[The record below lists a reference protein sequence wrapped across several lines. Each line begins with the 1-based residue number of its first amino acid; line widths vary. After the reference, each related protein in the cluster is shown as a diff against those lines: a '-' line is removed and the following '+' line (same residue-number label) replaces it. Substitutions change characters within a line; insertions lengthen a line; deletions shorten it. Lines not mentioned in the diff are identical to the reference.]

1 LLITL
6 VSATTSAFL
15 PALPSTVTVTDVKD
29 HLTTKGDFLSSILI
43 TGGAGFIGQAVA
55 RALSDKPNANVI
67 IADNFARGRMD
78 AELQALL
85 ERPNVRFLQGD
96 LTDKAFFDALPTD
109 VEYIYHL
116 AAVIGVRNV
125 LENPD
130 KVLYVNAISTLYLF
144 EYAKRLPNLKR
155 VLFSSTSEVYAGTL
169 KHFGIAVPTPETEK
183 LALDDISSPRTT
195 YMLSKMYG
203 ESICFNYG
211 RLYSIPFTIVRYH
224 NVYGPR
230 MGFLH
235 VIPEMFIKIRNNDVI
250 DVASPTH
257 TRAFCYIDDA
267 VRATITATEHPKAA
281 GEVLNIGNQREE
293 IAIRDLV
300 RTIARVMQKDITIND
315 LPDTPGSPARRCPD
329 MSKLKSLT
337 GYEPSISLEEGVAR
351 MYAWYADKLD
361 EKYE

>member
-1 LLITL
+1 M
-6 VSATTSAFL
+6 
-15 PALPSTVTVTDVKD
+15 PN
-29 HLTTKGDFLSSILI
+29 ILI
-43 TGGAGFIGQAVA
+43 TGGAGFIGQAIS
-55 RALSDKPNANVI
+55 RALSDNPNNFITLV
-67 IADNFARGRMD
+67 DNFARGRVD
-78 AELQALL
+78 ADLQAVLD
-85 ERPNVRFLQGD
+85 RPNVTFLEGD
-96 LTDKAFFDALPTD
+96 VTDAAFFASLPD
-109 VEYIYHL
+109 NFEYIYHL

-125 LENPD
+125 MEKPD
-130 KVLYVNAISTLYLF
+130 KVLYVNAISTLLLF

-155 VLFSSTSEVYAGTL
+155 VLFSSTSEIYAGTL
-169 KHFGIAVPTPETEK
+169 KHFGITVPTPETEP
-183 LALDDISSPRTT
+183 LTLDDITSPRTT

-211 RLYSIPFTIVRYH
+211 KLYNIPFTVVRFH

-235 VIPEMFIKIRNNDVI
+235 VVPEMFIKIRDNDGGTI

-267 VRATITATEHPKAA
+267 VKSTILVTGHAQTQ
-281 GEVLNIGNQREE
+281 GEIINIGNAEQE

-300 RTIARVMQKDITIND
+300 KTIAKVMGKNISLNE

-329 MSKLKSLT
+329 TSKIKALT
-337 GYEPSISLEEGVAR
+337 GFAPTVALEDGITR

-361 EKYE
+361 SRHE